1 MRDLHL
7 LLAAAGKDPPLIDLD
22 STVFLQLAIFVV
34 LAFLLNSLLFQP
46 YLKVRAAREQGVG
59 GAEDAAK
66 EMDAAAKSK
75 ADEVEARVTK
85 AKAKAND
92 ERAKLRT
99 DALGREREVVTKAT
113 SAAQS
118 AIDAAKKK
126 LEGEATAARAQLEP
140 RAKEIGKEIATKLLG
155 REVA

>member
-1 MRDLHL
+1 MREL

-22 STVFLQLAIFVV
+22 FTVFLQLAIFVV

-66 EMDAAAKSK
+66 AMDAQAQAK
-75 ADEVEARVTK
+75 AEEVETQV
-85 AKAKAND
+85 AKAKTRAGD
-92 ERAKLRT
+92 ERAKLRS
-99 DALGREREVVTKAT
+99 DALGREREVVGNAQA
-113 SAAQS
+113 AAQS
-118 AIDAAKKK
+118 AIEAAKAK
-126 LEGEATAARAQLEP
+126 LDKEATATRAELEP
-140 RAKEIGKEIATKLLG
+140 RAKEIGREIATKLLG